1 MNEMFP
7 KRGKNNYK
15 VKKTTKSLCYLIF
28 QKAIFAKLKLNTYEL
43 LFSYQELLFISKY
56 KIAFG
61 TIKEFAMKKN
71 IYFFSR
77 FTTS

>member
-43 LFSYQELLFISKY
+43 LFFLSA
-56 KIAFG
+56 IAF
-61 TIKEFAMKKN
+61 
-71 IYFFSR
+71 YFKI
-77 FTTS
+77 